1 MPFVLFFGYSVEN
14 LLSVQKFPAILANDF
29 GKRFSGHTPKNRKM
43 NTENSLHLLA
53 KIVLKKVCG
62 HNEHCLREM
71 LSFDTISAE
80 ERALF
85 EEISHLFLTKDCFFT
100 HYNEDG
106 YLNIGIR
113 TKTPLIAERFDRDF
127 DGYYFKYWKI
137 NNFGAISY

>member
-1 MPFVLFFGYSVEN
+1 
-14 LLSVQKFPAILANDF
+14 
-29 GKRFSGHTPKNRKM
+29 M
-43 NTENSLHLLA
+43 NTENSLQVLA

-80 ERALF
+80 QRELF
-85 EEISHLFLTKDCFFT
+85 EEISHLFETKDCYFT

-106 YLNIGIR
+106 FLNIGIR
-113 TKTPLIAERFDRDF
+113 TKEPLKAERFDRDF

-137 NNFGAISY
+137 NNFGKISY